1 MQFQVPQFI
10 EIEDK
15 IIGPLT
21 FKQFLFVVGGCG
33 GAFIFYQLPLW
44 GGLKFFLIIFC
55 LGLGAAFAFLKIGH
69 KTLLSTVEDALIFY
83 SGAKLYLWKKVANPI
98 VRKEKTSREELP
110 TSGLFVPTLSESKL
124 KDLGWALDVQT
135 KKERL

>member
-21 FKQFLFVVGGCG
+21 FKPFLFVLGGCG
-33 GAFIFYQLPLW
+33 GAFVFYQLPLW
-44 GGLKFFLIIFC
+44 GGIKFFLIIFC
-55 LGLGAAFAFLKIGH
+55 AGLGAAFAFLKIGH

-83 SGAKLYLWKKVANPI
+83 TGEKLYLWKKVPKPI
-98 VRKEKTSREELP
+98 IRKEKTP
-110 TSGLFVPTLSESKL
+110 TDDSQTLDLFVPTLSKSKL
-124 KDLGWALDVQT
+124 KDLGWSLDVQT